1 MNTDNIG
8 ILLVLFNPSEDDL
21 ASASA
26 VAQHYRGAIVDN
38 SPCRSFTESI
48 VGKMAYIPLL
58 SNKGIAHAQNVGLR
72 YILEQNDIDYIVFF
86 DQDSRFPNTY
96 PQDMVN
102 EYAHIKN
109 AYPRLA
115 LLGPTV
121 VDNDTNEEYKSV
133 FHKTE
138 VGDNSFIIR
147 RDVISSGSVVARD
160 VLKSVG
166 LMIDSLF
173 IDYVDF
179 EWCWRAQSKGL
190 ICGQTRNVS
199 INHSV
204 GINRHTFMGYMIQVW
219 SPFRYFYQYRN
230 YIWLSTLSYT
240 PHQWI
245 FATGVKSCLRL
256 IYFPFIIRNGVKC
269 WKQMWRGI
277 FSAMCNFLSF
287 RKEIKNGRRTT

>member
-1 MNTDNIG
+1 MKTDNIG

-26 VAQHYRGAIVDN
+26 VAQQYRGVIVDN
-38 SPCRSFTESI
+38 SCRRSFFKNA
-48 VGKMAYIPLL
+48 VGKMAYIPLF
-58 SNKGIAHAQNVGLR
+58 NNTGIAQAQNVGLR
-72 YILEQNDIDYIVFF
+72 YILLQKDIEYVVFF
-86 DQDSRFPNTY
+86 DQDSRFPDTY
-96 PQDMVN
+96 PQNMVN
-102 EYAHIKN
+102 EYTHIKN

-133 FHKTE
+133 FHKAD
-138 VGDNSFIIR
+138 VVDNSFIIR

-190 ICGQTRNVS
+190 VCGQTRNVS

-204 GINRHTFMGYMIQVW
+204 GINRHTFMGYMVQVW
-219 SPFRYFYQYRN
+219 SPFRYFYQFRN
-230 YIWLSTLSYT
+230 YVWLSMLPYT
-240 PHQWI
+240 PRQWI
-245 FATGVKSCLRL
+245 FATGFKSVLRL
-256 IYFPFIIRNGVKC
+256 LYFPFFIKNGVKC
-269 WKQMWRGI
+269 WIQMWKGL
-277 FSAMCNFLSF
+277 FSALCHLSLF
-287 RKEIKNGRRTT
+287 RKEMKKWR